1 MPVLGL
7 MVVGR
12 KGGVAKQV
20 VISVEG
26 VPFQFTN
33 ALDIDQNTEVVY
45 FTDTITIFQ
54 RWYVS
59 SIYFLL
65 YIFKKI
71 CKYSYDSHSHLLTM
85 EFFKAYV
92 IAMQTGDKTG
102 RLLKYDQRTKE
113 VTVLLRGLS
122 FSNGVALNKDND
134 FVLVT
139 KTTIA
144 KVTRYWL
151 KVKNL
156 KPMTLLYNSLDV
168 EITFKETLVGNFG
181 LHKITM
187 EDDNSKLSR

>member
-1 MPVLGL
+1 
-7 MVVGR
+7 
-12 KGGVAKQV
+12 
-20 VISVEG
+20 
-26 VPFQFTN
+26 
-33 ALDIDQNTEVVY
+33 
-45 FTDTITIFQ
+45 
-54 RWYVS
+54 
-59 SIYFLL
+59 
-65 YIFKKI
+65 
-71 CKYSYDSHSHLLTM
+71 M
-85 EFFKAYV
+85 EFFRAYV
-92 IAMQTGDKTG
+92 IAMQTWDKTG

-113 VTVLLRGLS
+113 VTMLLRGLS

-187 EDDNSKLSR
+187 EDYNSKLSR